1 MSRGC
6 FYERNR
12 IITVILNDGIHQ
24 YLKTIPA
31 VWTAGFLFVLYKEQ
45 KLQVQTAFHAFDTRS
60 KRSALFFVVS
70 HTVRSALLLYLI
82 IWGELSEVKSC
93 LEIWKR
99 LFCFRAQWGTPEH
112 RYLYSNPLQ
121 SSYCGAGHTLRS
133 LTFSPLKDGCSSVKD

>member
-1 MSRGC
+1 MMA
-6 FYERNR
+6 F
-12 IITVILNDGIHQ
+12 HQ

-45 KLQVQTAFHAFDTRS
+45 KPQVQTAFHAFDTRS

-112 RYLYSNPLQ
+112 RSLYSTPSAEQLLWGGAHAEIINLQ
-121 SSYCGAGHTLRS
+121 SSEGWMLLSEGLVLHKGENVS
-133 LTFSPLKDGCSSVKD
+133 L

>member
-1 MSRGC
+1 MMA
-6 FYERNR
+6 F
-12 IITVILNDGIHQ
+12 HQ

-45 KLQVQTAFHAFDTRS
+45 KLQVQTTFHAFDTRS

-82 IWGELSEVKSC
+82 IWGELSEVNSC

-99 LFCFRAQWGTPEH
+99 LFRFRAQWGTPEH
-112 RYLYSNPLQ
+112 RYLYSTPSAEQLLWGGAHTEIINLQ
-121 SSYCGAGHTLRS
+121 SSEGWTLLSEGLVLHKGENVS
-133 LTFSPLKDGCSSVKD
+133 L